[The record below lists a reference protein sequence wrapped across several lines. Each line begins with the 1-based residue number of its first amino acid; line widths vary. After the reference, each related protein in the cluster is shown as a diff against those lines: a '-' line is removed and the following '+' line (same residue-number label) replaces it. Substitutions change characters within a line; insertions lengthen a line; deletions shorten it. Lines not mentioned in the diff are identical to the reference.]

1 LGTAKLIL
9 LCLFAAS
16 AAYVDLRHRRVP
28 NQLIVIAAAGGGI
41 LAVCG
46 GLCCLRSAACGLL
59 LGFSLLLPAFI
70 LRMVG
75 GGDVKSLAVL
85 GLLTGPGLLWVSF
98 LRGAAAGG
106 LAAVVLLAVRGWR
119 RKGRGRHKPKGE
131 AAAWTL
137 PYAGILSL
145 SAALSALLA

>member
-1 LGTAKLIL
+1 LGTAKLVAL
-9 LCLFAAS
+9 WLFAAA

-28 NQLIVIAAAGGGI
+28 NRLIVIAAAGGGI
-41 LAVCG
+41 LAACG
-46 GLCCLRSAACGLL
+46 GLCSLRSAAGGFL
-59 LGFSLLLPAFI
+59 LGAALLFPAFI

-106 LAAVVLLAVRGWR
+106 LAAVMLLAVRR
-119 RKGRGRHKPKGE
+119 RRRCGKERNGVEGG

-145 SAALSALLA
+145 SAALSALLT